1 MASISDPLATLISI
15 ALLSAAKTAPR
26 CLSKQQAAFNALAK
40 ASYGETLLTLTESAP
55 LMSFK
60 RSLQISSASLIL
72 AGLAAT
78 PALAQSDSETDA
90 RRLDPV
96 VTTAQRVE
104 QDAQDVPISITTVA
118 GEKLD
123 NIKAGGA
130 DIRFLSARVPSVIAE
145 SSFGRAFPR
154 FYIRGIGNTDFD
166 LNSSQ
171 PVSLVYDDVPYENPI
186 LKGFPVF
193 DVEGV
198 EVLRGPQGTLFGR
211 NTPGGIIKFDS
222 VKPGEALNGYAK
234 ASAGS
239 YGTTEVEGAVGFR
252 VNESLALRFSGLI
265 QQRDDFVDNVFTGE
279 ENAFEGFEESAARVQ
294 ALWSPTEAT
303 DILINVHGRTNDSD
317 ARLFRANIIDEGSRG
332 LSDSFD
338 FDRVFFDGQNEL
350 DQEAFGVTVRVD
362 HEVNEAVD
370 LTYVYGHE
378 TAEVFSRGDIDGGF
392 GAAFLGEG
400 NFGPGFIPFP
410 SESAGGVDDLRQVT
424 HEVRVAYDEGGP
436 VRAQDCVFI
445 FDEKVNISSLS
456 FDTLAP
462 TQPVNGIALRNQATD
477 SIGIFASAAYDM
489 SDKLTI
495 AGGVRFTDEEKEFTA
510 GRSVGP
516 FGSGAL
522 PPRTVTV
529 GDDQISWDLSA
540 TYQYSEDV
548 SYYAKIARGFR
559 GPSVQGR
566 LVFGDNISTADSET
580 VLSYE
585 AGVKSELYDNR
596 LRANA
601 NVFLYTLE
609 DQQLTIVGGL
619 DNTVALFN
627 ADESQGYGFEADIE
641 ALITDSLIVTGG
653 LSYNNTEIKDDVLL
667 SPGCG
672 ASCTVLDP
680 EVLVGDDVFFN
691 ISGNSFPNA
700 PEWIANVTAR
710 YGVPFQN
717 GELYVFTDWAY
728 KGDTNF
734 FLYESVEFAEDGY
747 WLGGLRAGWEG
758 NNGVALS
765 AFVRNLTDELVLE
778 GGIDF
783 NNLTGFV
790 NEPRTWGVEIG
801 YSF

>member
-1 MASISDPLATLISI
+1 
-15 ALLSAAKTAPR
+15 
-26 CLSKQQAAFNALAK
+26 
-40 ASYGETLLTLTESAP
+40 
-55 LMSFK
+55 MSFK

-239 YGTTEVEGAVGFR
+239 YGTTEVDGAIGFR
-252 VNESLALRFSGLI
+252 VNEDLALRFSGLI

-303 DILINVHGRTNDSD
+303 DVLINVHGRTNDSD
-317 ARLFRANIIDEGSRG
+317 ARLFRANIIDAGSRG
-332 LSDSFD
+332 LSGSFD

-350 DQEAFGVTVRVD
+350 DQEAFGVTVRLD

-424 HEVRVAYDEGGP
+424 HEVRVAFDDGGP
-436 VRAQDCVFI
+436 VRAQGGVFV

-462 TQPVNGIALRNQATD
+462 TQPVNGIALRNQTTD

-489 SDKLTI
+489 SDKLTL

-522 PPRTVTV
+522 APRTVTV

-540 TYQYSEDV
+540 TYQYSEDI

-566 LVFGDNISTADSET
+566 LVFGNNISTADSET

-585 AGVKSELYDNR
+585 AGIKSELYDNR

-641 ALITDSLIVTGG
+641 ALITDNLVVTGG

-672 ASCTVLDP
+672 AGCTVLDP
-680 EVLVGDDVFFN
+680 EVLVGEDVFFN

-758 NNGVALS
+758 DNGVALS

-790 NEPRTWGVEIG
+790 NEPRTWGVEVG

>member
-1 MASISDPLATLISI
+1 MSLKSS
-15 ALLSAAKTAPR
+15 
-26 CLSKQQAAFNALAK
+26 
-40 ASYGETLLTLTESAP
+40 LTLTSAV
-55 LMSFK
+55 
-60 RSLQISSASLIL
+60 IIV
-72 AGLAAT
+72 AGLAAAPST
-78 PALAQSDSETDA
+78 AQDADSTDA

-104 QDAQDVPISITTVA
+104 QDAQDVPISITTVS

-171 PVSLVYDDVPYENPI
+171 PVSLVYDDVPYESPI

-222 VKPGEALNGYAK
+222 VKPGEDTNGYGRV
-234 ASAGS
+234 SLGS
-239 YGTTEVEGAVGFR
+239 YNTTELEGAVGFR
-252 VNESLALRFSGLI
+252 VNEQFAIRVSGLL
-265 QQRDDFVDNVFTGE
+265 QQRDDFVDNAFTGE
-279 ENAFEGFEESAARVQ
+279 DDAFEGFEESAARIQ
-294 ALWSPTEAT
+294 ALWSPLATT
-303 DILINVHGRTNDSD
+303 DILVNVHGRKNESD
-317 ARLFRANIIDEGSRG
+317 ARLFRANIIDQGSRG
-332 LSDSFD
+332 LSSSFD
-338 FDRVFFDGQNEL
+338 FDTVSFDGQNEL
-350 DQEAFGVTVRVD
+350 EQDAFGVTLRVD
-362 HEVNEAVD
+362 HELNDAID

-392 GAAFLGEG
+392 GAAFLGAG

-410 SESAGGVDDLRQVT
+410 SESAGGVDDLRQTT
-424 HEVRVAYDEGGP
+424 HEARIAFDDGGPLRAQAGVFLFDEQVIISSFSFDSLGAGQPLNGDARRNQDTDSTGIFGSVAYD
-436 VRAQDCVFI
+436 V
-445 FDEKVNISSLS
+445 
-456 FDTLAP
+456 
-462 TQPVNGIALRNQATD
+462 
-477 SIGIFASAAYDM
+477 
-489 SDKLTI
+489 SDKLTL
-495 AGGVRFTDEEKEFTA
+495 AGGLRFTDEEKEFVA
-510 GRSVGP
+510 GRLIGP

-522 PPRTVTV
+522 APQTVIV

-540 TYQYSEDV
+540 TYQQSEDV

-566 LVFGDNISTADSET
+566 LVFGDTISDAESET

-596 LRANA
+596 VRANA

-619 DNTVALFN
+619 NNTVALFN
-627 ADESQGYGFEADIE
+627 ADESEGYGFEADVE
-641 ALITDSLIVTGG
+641 ALITDNFVVTGG
-653 LSYNNTEIKDDVLL
+653 LSYNKTEIKDDVLL
-667 SPGCG
+667 APGCG
-672 ASCTVLDP
+672 AGCTILDP
-680 EVLVGDDVFFN
+680 AVVVNGSTFYN

-700 PEWIANVTAR
+700 PEWIANATAR
-710 YGVPFQN
+710 YGVPFRD
-717 GELYVFTDWAY
+717 GELYVFTDWAF
-728 KGDTNF
+728 KGETNF

-758 NNGVALS
+758 NNGVAVS

-790 NEPRTWGVEIG
+790 NEPRTWGVELG
-801 YSF
+801 YTF